1 MQEIHIFEH
10 VQSEPSIISAL
21 LNMHALCIHVHLLSS
36 IFSLLYHGVL
46 HMPHVPFHIK
56 NRQGVKNDFM

>member
-1 MQEIHIFEH
+1 MY
-10 VQSEPSIISAL
+10 V
-21 LNMHALCIHVHLLSS
+21 LNMHALYIHVHLLSS
-36 IFSLLYHGVL
+36 IFFLLYHGVL